1 MAAQALMLVEDSAA
15 IQVEIENELE
25 ARDKA
30 DAAWMVLDDEVETIR
45 ANAAKQ
51 FALQSSGK
59 PVVDTDAA
67 LAQFKESKA
76 KLDGVE
82 AKKEALNFLLDA
94 LEARL
99 EQLQADARDDYVA
112 VLKRKI
118 NEQEKAFE
126 MSEDGAEKAKELLD
140 RLNQELATLVPA
152 AAPAAGEAPPGP
164 AGAGGAAP
172 VAPAPPG
179 AAAGS
184 APTVPPTAGAA
195 TSPTGTGRSKLP

>member
-30 DAAWMVLDDEVETIR
+30 DAAWMALDDEAATTR

-51 FALQSSGK
+51 FAAQSSGK

-76 KLDGVE
+76 KLDGIE

-99 EQLQADARDDYVA
+99 EQLRDDARDDYVA

-118 NEQEKAFE
+118 SDQEKVFE
-126 MSEDGAEKAKELLD
+126 KSEDGAEKAKELLD

-152 AAPAAGEAPPGP
+152 GAPPGP
-164 AGAGGAAP
+164 AGAVGAPP
-172 VAPAPPG
+172 VARTPPG
-179 AAAGS
+179 AAAGPGPA
-184 APTVPPTAGAA
+184 APPASGAA
-195 TSPTGTGRSKLP
+195 AGPAIRTMSRLP